1 LQTTVDVVAQWQFVQ
16 QSPDMTVERLC
27 SAFGRLFK
35 PILVLN
41 EDFRSQSLGHLEVVD
56 AAVQTLKIRQRVTI
70 YFSCKNYNVF
80 LL

>member
-1 LQTTVDVVAQWQFVQ
+1 
-16 QSPDMTVERLC
+16 MTVERLC
-27 SAFGRLFK
+27 SAFGRFFK

-70 YFSCKNYNVF
+70 YFSCKN
-80 LL
+80 